1 MKKVEEVSAEE
12 TKEIRVRV
20 KNVEPHALW
29 GGGGVGRIGFEGY
42 EPRIL
47 LLNGSGQ

>member
-29 GGGGVGRIGFEGY
+29 GGEGGRIGFEGC